1 MNCARPEDSHGE
13 CRESGRCR
21 GEQGKGVPRADESG
35 VVPLVWSCH
44 CMRLRLRY
52 QWAMA
57 VIMFS
62 RAPVT
67 ATISGLP
74 LAATFSLSRLQ
85 SRSES
90 LNGVITPLRWSPTYQ
105 HTMDGDRLSM
115 AVPLRGFTGFW
126 DISDL
131 RGFGYM
137 IFTDSGVT
145 WF

>member
-1 MNCARPEDSHGE
+1 MANAENQAVAVARE
-13 CRESGRCR
+13 R
-21 GEQGKGVPRADESG
+21 RAQADQSG

-52 QWAMA
+52 QWAVA

-90 LNGVITPLRWSPTYQ
+90 LNGVSLHRCAGRQ
-105 HTMDGDRLSM
+105 HTYIQWTEIDCLWQFLS
-115 AVPLRGFTGFW
+115 VDPLA
-126 DISDL
+126 
-131 RGFGYM
+131 
-137 IFTDSGVT
+137 SGIPRTSQTLLSTNVT
-145 WF
+145 LGI